1 MIKIQLLIFLVVGL
15 LTVAIDFFIYR
26 GLIYLGLGEE
36 NVSKGLGFIGGSIF
50 SYFGNRYWTFKQ
62 QGERSG
68 SVGKFL
74 IVYIIG
80 LSANIAI
87 NFLSLITLSYFTN
100 SVNQQEAII
109 LAFLIA
115 TIVSAGLNFL
125 GMKFFVFTSNS
136 ISPPSFLI

>member
-1 MIKIQLLIFLVVGL
+1 MIKRQLLIFLVVGL
-15 LTVAIDFFIYR
+15 IAVAIDFWIYR
-26 GLIYLGLGEE
+26 GLIYLGLNGV

-50 SYFGNRYWTFKQ
+50 SYFANRYWTFKQ
-62 QGERSG
+62 QETRSG
-68 SVGKFL
+68 SVVRFM

-87 NFLSLITLSYFTN
+87 NSLSLIVLYCFTDFIN
-100 SVNQQEAII
+100 PQEAII

-125 GMKFFVFTSNS
+125 GMKLFVFTDNPV
-136 ISPPSFLI
+136 SPSSLLT